1 MPSPVLSILNILTMD
16 IEGYYNDRV
25 IFQFDRGNEGTERL
39 GILPKISQL
48 ANDVYRLL
56 IQTSLL
62 GHVLLAY

>member
-1 MPSPVLSILNILTMD
+1 MD

-25 IFQFDRGNEGTERL
+25 IFQFDRGSEGTERL

>member
-1 MPSPVLSILNILTMD
+1 MPSPVLSVLNILTMD

-25 IFQFDRGNEGTERL
+25 IFQFDRGSEGTERL